1 MNLYLIP
8 ISILLFFV
16 INKILIKN
24 KLLLNFT
31 GEKHQKITGQTNI
44 PLSGGILFIFLFTF
58 SFLNTNISLLSVTLI
73 IFFIG
78 FLSDLKLISSP
89 KLRFFLQ
96 IIVIFIF
103 IYSESLMIG
112 STRINFVDQ
121 ILQNNYFNYC
131 FVLFCLLVLVN
142 GSNFIDGLNGLLI
155 GHYLL
160 ILFFLIWLNPELNL
174 FLEYNLLWNLLYI
187 LTFIFILNFANKLF
201 MGDSGSYSVA
211 LFFGILLIKAY
222 YSNQSFSPFFV
233 ILLLWYPCFENL
245 FSILRKFN
253 LKRSPLYPD
262 NNHLHQLIYFFVKKK
277 YAMKNISANR
287 LSSVIILFYS
297 FIIFLIGSIN
307 ISSTERQIFLIIL
320 SSCLYGFVYLK
331 LFLFK
336 HQLKLIIHL

>member
-1 MNLYLIP
+1 
-8 ISILLFFV
+8 
-16 INKILIKN
+16 
-24 KLLLNFT
+24 
-31 GEKHQKITGQTNI
+31 
-44 PLSGGILFIFLFTF
+44 
-58 SFLNTNISLLSVTLI
+58 
-73 IFFIG
+73 
-78 FLSDLKLISSP
+78 
-89 KLRFFLQ
+89 
-96 IIVIFIF
+96 
-103 IYSESLMIG
+103 MIG

-336 HQLKLIIHL
+336 HKIKFNHTN